1 MLLMDCQ
8 HNHPEAPEQLKGL
21 MKMLLPPDIERAVF
35 FCVGSD
41 RHILDCM
48 GPLTGSLL
56 QNSVPNLAVYG
67 TLDKPLHAGNLMS
80 ELGHINRQHPD
91 SVHFAVDASA
101 GAPSELGALR
111 LRDEP
116 LMPGKALLKRLP
128 PLGHYSLT
136 GVLSLKGRG
145 RFKDPQVSS
154 LNPVYQMARLIVQA
168 VQSYYIISE

>member
-1 MLLMDCQ
+1 MLLMDCH
-8 HNHPEAPEQLKGL
+8 HNDPQAPELINGL
-21 MKMLLPPDIERAVF
+21 MEKLLPPDIKQVVF
-35 FCVGSD
+35 LCVGSD
-41 RHILDCM
+41 RHILDCL

-56 QNSVPNLAVYG
+56 QEDIPSLAVYG
-67 TLDKPLHAGNLMS
+67 SLDKPLHAGNLMS
-80 ELGHINRQHPD
+80 ELGSINRRHPD
-91 SVHFAVDASA
+91 SIHFAVDASA

-116 LMPGKALLKRLP
+116 LIPGKALLKRLP

-154 LNPVYQMARLIVQA
+154 LNPVYQMARLIAQA
-168 VQSYYIISE
+168 VGSYYRVDC

>member
-1 MLLMDCQ
+1 MLLMDCH
-8 HNHPEAPEQLKGL
+8 HNDLEAPELLNGL
-21 MKMLLPPDIERAVF
+21 MKTLLPPDIERAVF
-35 FCVGSD
+35 LCVGSD
-41 RHILDCM
+41 RHILDCL

-56 QNSVPNLAVYG
+56 QEAVPTLAVYG
-67 TLDKPLHAGNLMS
+67 TLDKPLHAGNLTS
-80 ELGHINRQHPD
+80 ELGNINRQHPD
-91 SVHFAVDASA
+91 SIHFAVDASA

-116 LMPGKALLKRLP
+116 LMPGRALLKRLP

-154 LNPVYQMARLIVQA
+154 LSPVYQMARLIARA
-168 VQSYYIISE
+168 VRGYYLEI

>member
-1 MLLMDCQ
+1 MLLMDCH
-8 HNHPEAPEQLKGL
+8 HNDPQAPELLNGM
-21 MKMLLPPDIERAVF
+21 MKMLLPPEIERAVF
-35 FCVGSD
+35 LCVGSD
-41 RHILDCM
+41 RHILDCL

-56 QNSVPNLAVYG
+56 QEAIPALAVYG

-80 ELGHINRQHPD
+80 ELGAINQQHPE
-91 SVHFAVDASA
+91 SIHFAVDASA

-154 LNPVYQMARLIVQA
+154 LNPVYQMARLIAQA
-168 VQSYYIISE
+168 VQSYYLADY